1 MNQLLCS
8 TTHVFS
14 LLPPHTYLRSSRR
27 HPTWT
32 SCWLNQVLKPS
43 ASKGFMPS
51 VPRYGYGDPKSYAIM
66 ECAVARLS
74 KCGAVRHGAE
84 CFNYF
89 FPQELDDEFL
99 IVSDTLPGNVS
110 WRYVNVSEL
119 QEFLGDKIDEGFTF
133 PLNPKWV
140 LCDEGW
146 KNLYDR
152 LLSSDKPNVRDSM
165 NIWFPPQLGI
175 RERIES
181 IHEQHPRGFV
191 QEKQA
196 SRLSG
201 TEAMD
206 LAALELD
213 RFLALQRAKIKL
225 RAVIA
230 FNDLLVSVRRRNGED
245 LKDADAGRLG
255 RAVDDRSVGNEHLD
269 S

>member
-1 MNQLLCS
+1 
-8 TTHVFS
+8 
-14 LLPPHTYLRSSRR
+14 
-27 HPTWT
+27 
-32 SCWLNQVLKPS
+32 
-43 ASKGFMPS
+43 MPS

-74 KCGAVRHGAE
+74 ICGAVRHGAE

-110 WRYVNVSEL
+110 WRYVNVTEL

-146 KNLYDR
+146 KKLYDR
-152 LLSSDKPNVRDSM
+152 LLSSDKPNVQDSL
-165 NIWFPPQLGI
+165 NIWFPRQLGI
-175 RERIES
+175 RERLES
-181 IHEQHPRGFV
+181 IHAQHPRGFV
-191 QEKQA
+191 REKLA
-196 SRLSG
+196 IRLSG

-213 RFLALQRAKIKL
+213 RYLALRRAKMKL

-230 FNDLLVSVRRRNGED
+230 FNDLLVSVRKKNAQD
-245 LKDADAGRLG
+245 VIDANAGAVSQG
-255 RAVDDRSVGNEHLD
+255 RDDWSIENVQVDS
-269 S
+269 